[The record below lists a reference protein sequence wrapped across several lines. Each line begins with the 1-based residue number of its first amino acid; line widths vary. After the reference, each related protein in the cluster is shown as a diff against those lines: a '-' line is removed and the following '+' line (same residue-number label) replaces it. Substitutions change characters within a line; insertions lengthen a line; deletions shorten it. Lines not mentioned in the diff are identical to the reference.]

1 MPGARARR
9 VVPGV
14 LFAVALGAWCGWASG
29 FHQSTTGAFATWA
42 ASLAG
47 VVAIDLLLW
56 RGRGHRRLAWAVS
69 PAEQHWPR
77 PGQGGPRRAL
87 LGVAPWLVL
96 FLAILAW
103 ELLGIDT
110 PPKQIHLT
118 ISALAQ
124 EFRPLDAALLLLW
137 ILVGIG
143 YGVTRARAPTLSRPA
158 SGLGRGH
165 SQDGSASAVAV
176 AAVSV
181 GHLTPIP
188 ALLLP
193 QDRAVGVA
201 FWLAVIVVAMFVD
214 FTARRSRGRVAT
226 GEEFLRLIS
235 GPPVARFFLIVAWTF
250 GGWHL
255 FAH

>member
-1 MPGARARR
+1 
-9 VVPGV
+9 
-14 LFAVALGAWCGWASG
+14 
-29 FHQSTTGAFATWA
+29 
-42 ASLAG
+42 
-47 VVAIDLLLW
+47 VVAIDLVLW
-56 RGRGHRRLAWAVS
+56 RGRRHHRPDWPFS
-69 PAEQHWPR
+69 PAEKPWPR
-77 PGQGGPRRAL
+77 PDRGGPRRAF

-96 FLAILAW
+96 CLAILAW

-124 EFRPLDAALLLLW
+124 EYRPIHAALLLLW

-143 YGVTRARAPTLSRPA
+143 YGVARARVPA
-158 SGLGRGH
+158 VNGPLSGLGQGL
-165 SQDGSASAVAV
+165 SPDGSSSAVAV
-176 AAVSV
+176 AAVFV

-201 FWLAVIVVAMFVD
+201 FWLAVVVVAMLLD
-214 FTARRSRGRVAT
+214 FTARGSRGRMAT
-226 GEEFLRLIS
+226 GEELLRLIS
-235 GPPVARFFLIVAWTF
+235 GSPIARIFLIVAWTF